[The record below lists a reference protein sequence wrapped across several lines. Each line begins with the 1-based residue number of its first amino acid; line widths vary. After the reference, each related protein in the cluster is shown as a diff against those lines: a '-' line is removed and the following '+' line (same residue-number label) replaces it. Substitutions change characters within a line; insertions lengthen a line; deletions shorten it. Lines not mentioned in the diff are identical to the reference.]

1 MSFRAT
7 LFLAKHTLLS
17 LLLVADAV
25 GTTRSSLSMP
35 PPASLA
41 GTALFHRAIP
51 IDSSGT
57 GMSTAVRSSNA
68 LALTIGSFQRA
79 GRLWCASSMRGRAPA
94 MDRVDRRVPA
104 AAAPMS
110 TPNAGTVGTP
120 SAEGPRPALPRRRR
134 WPWVVLVTATVVV
147 AVVVLL
153 APRIVGSVLRA
164 QLRQM
169 GVGAVEIGAVD
180 VGIDSLEIRDV
191 RLASATDAGSITI
204 RRALATFALGD
215 LVGGRIATLVLDEPV
230 WTMATDDR
238 RSPFAPAAG
247 DGAPDAAARPLPPVP
262 IGQLT
267 VRGGRILVATDAGPD
282 AVTIDGVSTFGA
294 VGWNVQ
300 LDTEW
305 RHQTV
310 HTTAEVRQDANRA
323 NGTLR
328 LTSGGAEP
336 IDATGSFQLEAVAGA
351 PELTIAL
358 QKQPGPFAV
367 VVAGGK
373 WAGAG
378 DVSVRAVVPMADL
391 TKATLALGVEGLQ
404 LTSPTGARIDGIAAQ
419 AQFVGLPVPVTTTSQ
434 RVTWQAIRFGS
445 FAGRAGHAELELHGD
460 TAVAVAGVQ
469 QMGDGIGSIAVS
481 GLRWS
486 PGTDQLAATITAED
500 LSMREWLELLSGGKV
515 TGEGRLD
522 GNVAL
527 VVQLQ
532 PSRAVD
538 LRSGQ
543 LVAAPGGVVRFLEKA
558 TAAQLLQV
566 DNRAGAADPAAKT
579 KADLVA
585 ALAEFVYTAL
595 DFRVE
600 PEGTGSGVMLR
611 VHAKGAGKGMT
622 RPVEMDVN
630 VRGFDQA
637 IDTAVA
643 LEFGWQRMMDRIPR
657 PRAPTKTPGKN
668 Q

>member
-1 MSFRAT
+1 
-7 LFLAKHTLLS
+7 
-17 LLLVADAV
+17 
-25 GTTRSSLSMP
+25 
-35 PPASLA
+35 
-41 GTALFHRAIP
+41 
-51 IDSSGT
+51 
-57 GMSTAVRSSNA
+57 
-68 LALTIGSFQRA
+68 
-79 GRLWCASSMRGRAPA
+79 

-120 SAEGPRPALPRRRR
+120 SIEGPRQALPRRRR
-134 WPWVVLVTATVVV
+134 WPWVVLVTAAVVV
-147 AVVVLL
+147 AVGVLL
-153 APRIVGSVLRA
+153 APRIVESVLRA

-180 VGIDSLEIRDV
+180 VGIDSLEVRDV

-204 RRALATFALGD
+204 HRAMATFALAD

-230 WTMATDDR
+230 WTMATGDR

-247 DGAPDAAARPLPPVP
+247 DGARDAAARPLPTVP

-267 VRGGRILVATDAGPD
+267 VRGGRILVATDDGPD

-294 VGWNVQ
+294 TVWNVQ

-310 HTTAEVRQDANRA
+310 HMKAEVQQDATRA

-328 LTSGGAEP
+328 LTTGGAEP
-336 IDATGSFQLEAVAGA
+336 IDLTGNFQLEAVAGA
-351 PELTIAL
+351 PVLTIDV
-358 QKQPGPFAV
+358 QQQPAPFAV

-391 TKATLALGVEGLQ
+391 TAATVAIGVVGLQ
-404 LTSPTGARIDGIAAQ
+404 LTSPTGARIEGLATQ
-419 AQFVGLPVPVTTTSQ
+419 AQLVGLPVPVTTTPQ
-434 RVTWQAIRFGS
+434 RLTWQAIRSES
-445 FAGRAGHAELELHGD
+445 FTGRAGHAELQLHAD
-460 TAVAVAGVQ
+460 PAVDVAGAQ
-469 QMGDGIGSIAVS
+469 QMGDGIGSIAVT

-486 PGTDQLAATITAED
+486 PGADQLAATITAKA

-527 VVQLQ
+527 VVHLQ
-532 PSRAVD
+532 PSPAVD

-566 DNRAGAADPAAKT
+566 DGRAGAADPAAKT

-585 ALAEFVYTAL
+585 ALAEFLYTAL
-595 DFRVE
+595 DFRLE
-600 PEGTGSGVMLR
+600 PEGTGPGVTLR

-637 IDTAVA
+637 VDTAMA
-643 LEFGWQRMMDRIPR
+643 LKFGWQRMMDRIPR
-657 PRAPTKTPGKN
+657 PQAPTKTPRKN